1 MSAHDPRLEKIT
13 TRMRHT
19 WFVWGVVPLVA
30 SIVVTLLVASLANAD
45 THLTPMGL
53 ERRFQFLLAI
63 AAGLFLIGF
72 SLDSHWTGAQK
83 LAKRLMLAAG
93 IAPDEKGHFP
103 KLTARQ
109 QLNLAD
115 HSDIV
120 FNSIIASVLALTVI
134 GGVIAVV
141 AILAAAAQLG
151 LSYAVMLLIVAGAYQ
166 LFVFSRHSYYRE
178 VMAAASDGKLT
189 VEQEEEEG

>member
-13 TRMRHT
+13 SQMRHT
-19 WFVWGVVPLVA
+19 WFVWGIVPLVA
-30 SIVVTLLVASLANAD
+30 SIVLTLLVASVANAD
-45 THLTPMGL
+45 TQMTPMGL

-83 LAKRLMLAAG
+83 LAKRLLLAAG
-93 IAPDEKGHFP
+93 IEPDEKGRYP
-103 KLTARQ
+103 KPTGRQ
-109 QLNLAD
+109 QLNLAE

-120 FNSIIASVLALTVI
+120 FKSIISSVLALTVI
-134 GGVIAVV
+134 GGAIAVV
-141 AILAAAAQLG
+141 AILAAGSQLG
-151 LSYAVMLLIVAGAYQ
+151 ISYAAMLLIVAAAYQ
-166 LFVFSRHSYYRE
+166 FFVFSRHSYYRE

-189 VEQEEEEG
+189 VDQPEEE